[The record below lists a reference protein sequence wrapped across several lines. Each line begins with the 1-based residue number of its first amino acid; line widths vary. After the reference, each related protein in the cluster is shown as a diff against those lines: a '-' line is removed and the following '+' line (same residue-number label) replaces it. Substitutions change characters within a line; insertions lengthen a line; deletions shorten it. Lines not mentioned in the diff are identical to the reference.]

1 MRLDAQRWQLENG
14 AVFLFSEKR
23 DGAGVAFVGSAP
35 LGSAREP
42 TELTGVAHFTAA
54 LLNRG
59 TDEKTRQQI
68 AEELESVGASLGFSA
83 GAEALIFSAV
93 CLPEQAPLV
102 LRNAADC
109 LERAVFPEEEVEKAR
124 GEILTALRQRE
135 DDPRAMSEEKLRQIV
150 YPAGHPYSR
159 TPLGTKE
166 TVERIGRQEIIA
178 FRDSVYSAQGM
189 IIAVAG
195 DIDPAEALDAVRATL
210 GAWEKSSGAA
220 AMHIPDP
227 QDIAGGT
234 HAVPMMHKAQADLS
248 MGLPA
253 LRRTD
258 DDFYALD
265 IANLIL
271 GRLGL
276 MGRLGRRVRD
286 DQGLAYYATSILERT
301 RGRGLWMAKA
311 GVNPADVERALEAII
326 SEVRRLREDGLEAGE
341 LDDARTHLVGSL
353 VLRLETNQGIAGALH
368 EIEYYSLGIDFFDR
382 YAGILRQVT
391 AEKMAEAVGEYLDCD
406 RMTTVVAG
414 PWAG

>member
-1 MRLDAQRWQLENG
+1 MRLHVQRWQLENG

-23 DGAGVAFVGSAP
+23 DGAGMVFVGSLP

-42 TELTGVAHFTAA
+42 TELAGIAHFTAE
-54 LLNRG
+54 LLDRG
-59 TDEKTRQQI
+59 TDGKTRQQI

-83 GAEALIFSAV
+83 GAEAVTFSAV

-109 LERAVFPEEEVEKAR
+109 LEGAIFPEEELEKAR

-135 DDPRAMSEEKLRQIV
+135 DDPRAMSEEKLRQVV

-159 TPLGTKE
+159 TPLGTRE
-166 TVERIGRQEIIA
+166 TVEKIGRQDIVQ
-178 FRDSVYSAQGM
+178 FRDCVYSPQGM
-189 IIAVAG
+189 IIAAAG
-195 DIDPAEALDAVRATL
+195 DLDPTEAVEAVSAAL
-210 GAWEKSSGAA
+210 GAWAKPSGVGS
-220 AMHIPDP
+220 MHIPDP
-227 QDIAGGT
+227 HDISGGT

-248 MGLPA
+248 IGLPA

-265 IANLIL
+265 VANLIL

-286 DQGLAYYATSILERT
+286 EQGLAYYATSVLERA

-311 GVNPADVERALEAII
+311 GVNPADVERALEAVI
-326 SEVRRLREDGLEAGE
+326 SEVRRLREEGLEAGE
-341 LDDARTHLVGSL
+341 LDDARSHLVGSL
-353 VLRLETNQGIAGALH
+353 VLRLETNHGIAGALH
-368 EIEYYSLGIDFFDR
+368 EIEYYNLGIDFFDR
-382 YAGILRQVT
+382 YADILGLVT
-391 AEKMAEAVGEYLDCD
+391 AETLVGTAAKYLDPD
-406 RMTTVVAG
+406 KMTTVVAG
-414 PWAG
+414 PWSG